1 MAGNGELPEDQG
13 SNRAPTPVSSA
24 APLPSPSM
32 ATAPF
37 HVDISI
43 FTRTPF
49 YCEENIYLLCKKLC
63 TIGVADPTGDDLFVV
78 FISNE
83 EKKVPLWYQ
92 NASKRIDGL
101 VLWDYH
107 VICIQGK
114 SQRNR
119 ESNAH
124 PLVWDLDSSLPFP
137 YPLDQ
142 YFAEAIRPLLYLN
155 SRHSRLFRVVHAPI
169 FLRFFASD
177 RRHMKDSQGN
187 WISLPPKYGPI
198 IAEDGTMNNLNE
210 YIEMHATDIV
220 TNLEDFIDGVYSSKY
235 GVVVSER
242 MLKEFFSQIY
252 R

>member
-1 MAGNGELPEDQG
+1 MADGGEVPEDQG
-13 SNRAPTPVSSA
+13 SNRPPTPVSSA
-24 APLPSPSM
+24 APLPSPST
-32 ATAPF
+32 ATGPF
-37 HVDISI
+37 HLDIST
-43 FTRTPF
+43 FTHTPF

-63 TIGVADPTGDDLFVV
+63 TIEVADPTGVDLFVV

-92 NASKRIDGL
+92 KASKRIDGL

-119 ESNAH
+119 EGNAH

-137 YPLDQ
+137 FPLNQ
-142 YFAEAIRPLLYLN
+142 YFDEAIRPLLFLN
-155 SRHSRLFRVVHAPI
+155 SRYSRLFRVVHAPM
-169 FLRFFASD
+169 FLHFFASD
-177 RRHMKDSQGN
+177 RGHMKDSQGN
-187 WISLPPKYGPI
+187 WISLPPNYGPI

-210 YIEMHATDIV
+210 YLQMNAADVV

-242 MLKEFFSQIY
+242 TLKDFFSQIY
-252 R
+252 Q